1 MRLSHRDVQNKNLTF
16 HSCNSWL
23 KIAKKKKKKKKKTI
37 RATAFD

>member
-23 KIAKKKKKKKKKTI
+23 KIAKKKKKKTI